1 MIQCSFAEMLF
12 ESAIIFEYLL
22 SCNVKMYSLGSKFLV
37 KFALKKKKS
46 SVTVDGL
53 LAHVGFAALKAGP
66 AVLLTVIS
74 AA

>member
-12 ESAIIFEYLL
+12 ESALIFEYLL
-22 SCNVKMYSLGSKFLV
+22 SCNVKMYSRV
-37 KFALKKKKS
+37 KISGEICLKKEKS
-46 SVTVDGL
+46 SVTLDGL
-53 LAHVGFAALKAGP
+53 LAHVGFTALKAGP